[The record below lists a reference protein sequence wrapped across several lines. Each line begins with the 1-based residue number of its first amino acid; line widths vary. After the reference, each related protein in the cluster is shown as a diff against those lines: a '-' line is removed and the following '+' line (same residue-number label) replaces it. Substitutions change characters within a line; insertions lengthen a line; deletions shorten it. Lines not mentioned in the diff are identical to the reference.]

1 MADYIAMT
9 SVRNKQA
16 VVTVQRLVNVS
27 GEDVAGVNL
36 VRRGAAGFICFLC
49 VRREKHRCPG

>member
-16 VVTVQRLVNVS
+16 GVAVQGLVNFPE
-27 GEDVAGVNL
+27 EDVAEVNL
-36 VRRGAAGFICFLC
+36 ARRGAAGFICFLC
-49 VRREKHRCPG
+49 VRREKQGA